1 MQKNYFNQQEQRHVF
16 ICDQQAIYAMGCS
29 QLAKAHPMCNGYRIL
44 NSLDEVSSANFGLSQ
59 GLLIIDCAMF
69 DFDSL
74 AVKKKIKAIQQIFPC
89 IILLNKD
96 TPDFILYQL
105 IELEVDVIVSRNMS
119 SLEWNKAVE
128 MACQHKVYFC
138 QDTAERVL
146 KLTQVMDKI
155 NLIERVNS
163 LSLYDKYILIRI
175 CEEAS
180 SKQIAAELGHSKRT
194 IEGHRTRLMQ
204 TLDVKNVAGLVKIAI
219 ITQLYEH
226 YLSNPGWYASFLLAK
241 TSSL

>member
-1 MQKNYFNQQEQRHVF
+1 MQKNYFNQQDQRLVF
-16 ICDQQAIYAMGCS
+16 ICDQQAIYAMGCG
-29 QLAKAHPMCNGYRIL
+29 QLVQAHPMCNGYRIL
-44 NSLDEVSSANFGLSQ
+44 TSLDELSNFNIGLSQ

-69 DFDSL
+69 DFETS
-74 AVKKKIKAIQQIFPC
+74 AVKSSIKTLKQIFPF

-96 TPDFILYQL
+96 TPDYILYQL

-119 SLEWNKAVE
+119 SHEWNKAVE
-128 MACQHKVYFC
+128 MACQQKVYFC

-155 NLIERVNS
+155 NLIERVNA

-180 SKQIAAELGHSKRT
+180 SKQIAAELRHSKRT

-241 TSSL
+241 TSS